1 MFFKLHRESLE
12 AEDGL
17 HGLVEKE
24 VVGVDMLGFQM

>member
-24 VVGVDMLGFQM
+24 LVGVEMLGFQM